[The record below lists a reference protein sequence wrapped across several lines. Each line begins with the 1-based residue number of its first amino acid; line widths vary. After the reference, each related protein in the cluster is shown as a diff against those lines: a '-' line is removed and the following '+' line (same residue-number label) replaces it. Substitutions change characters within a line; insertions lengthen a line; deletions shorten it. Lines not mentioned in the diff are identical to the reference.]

1 MQTAVP
7 DFTSK
12 LRTSKSWTMWS
23 CSNCLLGVL
32 FLMSFLPK
40 WRRVT
45 GTNYSLFVLP
55 SYLNAIQTC
64 CPHIFRYI
72 TAAVITNK
80 KRQVLLKDLVRVI
93 KHVSLDH
100 PLPPFLL
107 PPSPHSSSFS
117 YLLVHPLHSSLHSS
131 SHPSPFSLLQES
143 YSYRD
148 PITEFVECLYVNFD
162 FDLAQQKLIECEK
175 VGVWPYFVFWKM

>member
-1 MQTAVP
+1 MYVAP
-7 DFTSK
+7 I
-12 LRTSKSWTMWS
+12 
-23 CSNCLLGVL
+23 C
-32 FLMSFLPK
+32 
-40 WRRVT
+40 
-45 GTNYSLFVLP
+45 

-80 KRQVLLKDLVRVI
+80 KRQVLLKDLVKVI
-93 KHVSLDH
+93 KHVSL
-100 PLPPFLL
+100 PPSL
-107 PPSPHSSSFS
+107 PPS
-117 YLLVHPLHSSLHSS
+117 LLWLTVV
-131 SHPSPFSLLQES
+131 FLQES

-175 VGVWPYFVFWKM
+175 VGTHRVLGYLSWLLVLFCTATGVVPY